1 MKPSYSDH
9 INDASI
15 RMMDCDSKIG
25 VLATEDDNGYP
36 HLSFISSIQAF
47 GDQALTFG
55 QFSAGLSKRF
65 IMDRPRVGFLALSA
79 EKRYLTG
86 NATYTH
92 SANTGKEFDLYN
104 NKPLFRYNSYM
115 GFYRIF
121 YLNLDRISPM
131 KPLPM
136 VSIGIGAIL
145 SRVKALFVKKSEK
158 KALPIVGQKLFSQ
171 LDSLKFLCYFD
182 EAGIAVLLPV
192 VQATSAGSDRI
203 AFCGMPY
210 GKALSQI
217 PDGAKAA
224 ILCLN
229 LNMESVLVK
238 GRYHKGFLEIE
249 QVYNSMPPKME
260 YIYPRSETIGPVHTF

>member
-1 MKPSYSDH
+1 MKPSYFDR
-9 INDASI
+9 INDSAI
-15 RMMDCDSKIG
+15 RLMDCDSKIG
-25 VLATEDDNGYP
+25 VLATEDENGYP
-36 HLSFISSIQAF
+36 HLSFISSIQAL

-79 EKRYLTG
+79 DKRYLTG

-121 YLNLDRISPM
+121 YLNLDRISAI

-136 VSIGIGAIL
+136 ISIAIGAIL
-145 SRVKALFVKKSEK
+145 SRVKALFVKKCDK
-158 KALPIVGQKLFSQ
+158 KALPIVGQQLFAQ

-182 EAGIAVLLPV
+182 ESGSAVLLPV
-192 VQATSAGSDRI
+192 VQATNAGSDRV
-203 AFCGMPY
+203 AFCSMPY
-210 GKALSQI
+210 HAALKRI

-238 GRYHKGFLEIE
+238 GRYHKGILEIE

-260 YIYPRSETIGPVHTF
+260 YIYPRNETIAPVRTF

>member
-1 MKPSYSDH
+1 MKPSYSNR
-9 INDASI
+9 INDAAI

-25 VLATEDDNGYP
+25 VLATEDENGYP

-79 EKRYLTG
+79 DKRFLTG

-121 YLNLDRISPM
+121 YLNLDRISPI

-145 SRVKALFVKKSEK
+145 SRVKALFVKKNEK
-158 KALPIVGQKLFSQ
+158 KALPIVGQRLFSQ

-182 EAGIAVLLPV
+182 EAGNAVLLPV

-203 AFCGMPY
+203 AFSSMPY
-210 GKALSQI
+210 KAALSRI

-238 GRYHKGFLEIE
+238 GRYHKGILEIE

-260 YIYPRSETIGPVHTF
+260 YIYPRSETIAPIRTF